1 MKFTLS
7 AKLFIAALVALSFA
21 TLAGL
26 AIVI

>member
-21 TLAGL
+21 RLAGL
-26 AIVI
+26 AIVV